1 MRQRMILGT
10 FCFVSLLVACVL
22 SLLNSRHLMSLI
34 QINEAILKQRVQK
47 RTEEIETLQNL
58 GTQLTACQSIEEALE
73 VIKLSTSILLPRFTG
88 RLALFKPSRDSLE
101 FVESWNGDQLSHKL
115 YSPEECW
122 ALRSGKP
129 YIGDIR
135 IGNIVCSHQ
144 KKKDKQTLC
153 IPLTAQGETHGVL
166 HFSSKYDL
174 SWTPEE
180 HQLASAVSEHVSMTL
195 ANLDLRDSLRQQAIR
210 DPLTG
215 LYNRRY
221 LLETMEH
228 EISRSSRKKSEMG
241 LMMIDLDYF
250 KKFNDTYG
258 HDIGDFILAEFGR
271 LIQLIIREEDIACRY
286 GGEEFTLMLPET
298 GKNDTL
304 KVAEKIRNHIQ
315 AHKFYFNN
323 KSYAPITLS
332 IGIAVFPHD
341 GKTTSTLLKQADEA
355 LYQAKDQGRNQVVT
369 LLTS

>member
-1 MRQRMILGT
+1 
-10 FCFVSLLVACVL
+10 
-22 SLLNSRHLMSLI
+22 
-34 QINEAILKQRVQK
+34 
-47 RTEEIETLQNL
+47 
-58 GTQLTACQSIEEALE
+58 
-73 VIKLSTSILLPRFTG
+73 
-88 RLALFKPSRDSLE
+88 
-101 FVESWNGDQLSHKL
+101 
-115 YSPEECW
+115 
-122 ALRSGKP
+122 
-129 YIGDIR
+129 
-135 IGNIVCSHQ
+135 
-144 KKKDKQTLC
+144 
-153 IPLTAQGETHGVL
+153 
-166 HFSSKYDL
+166 
-174 SWTPEE
+174 
-180 HQLASAVSEHVSMTL
+180 MTL